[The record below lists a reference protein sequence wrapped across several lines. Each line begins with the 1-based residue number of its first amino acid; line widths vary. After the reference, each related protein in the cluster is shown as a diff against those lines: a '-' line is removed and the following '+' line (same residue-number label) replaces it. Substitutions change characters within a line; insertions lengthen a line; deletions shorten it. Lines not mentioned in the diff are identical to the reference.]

1 MASVFPISVTDETKE
16 RISRVLDAG
25 RVALHYG
32 WIPLV
37 LYIGWSQSSPRPNAM
52 KLLSP
57 LPNA

>member
-1 MASVFPISVTDETKE
+1 MPSPFRFSVTDETKE
-16 RISRVLDAG
+16 RISRVFDAG

-37 LYIGWSQSSPRPNAM
+37 IYIGWSQSTPRPNFL

-57 LPNA
+57 LPSA

>member
-1 MASVFPISVTDETKE
+1 MSSFSISMTDETKE

-37 LYIGWSQSSPRPNAM
+37 LYVGWSQSAPRPNFM

-57 LPNA
+57 LPSA